1 MQEAARSGVLANGA
15 DAAPEAAAGAAA
27 AVPEETGWDSTRILP
42 STLVDPDDGDASAET
57 GSCPLLPLD
66 RQVEER
72 TLSPALQCLAQEPLP
87 RF

>member
-1 MQEAARSGVLANGA
+1 MLANGA

-27 AVPEETGWDSTRILP
+27 AVPEETGWDPTRILP

-66 RQVEER
+66 RQVDPVSCS
-72 TLSPALQCLAQEPLP
+72 TVFSTGAAASFLTY
-87 RF
+87 